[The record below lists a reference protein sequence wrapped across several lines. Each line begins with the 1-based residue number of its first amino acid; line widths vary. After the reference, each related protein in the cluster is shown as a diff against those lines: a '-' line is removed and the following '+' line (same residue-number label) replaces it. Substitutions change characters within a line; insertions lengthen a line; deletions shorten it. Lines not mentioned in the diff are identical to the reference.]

1 MFEPTRLSLGQLNT
15 TSPLIWRLFL
25 VTILVLVFVTPQA
38 AQAANGRFG
47 GGTGTSS
54 NPYIVQD
61 AADLDAVRN
70 NLAANYRLAS
80 GIHLITYFPARLSD
94 YAARGWQPIGDS
106 VTPFT
111 GTFDGAGHTITG
123 LRISRPAADHVG
135 LFGYAYNA
143 TIQNLNVSH
152 SGITGRNY
160 VGGLVGAQVGSGI
173 FYCTTSGN
181 VTGQYYVGGLVGGQ
195 GSSIIIKSDASGRVK
210 GKDGNFTGG
219 LVGIQDS
226 SSITNLVNINPH
238 VPAHVRPRDR
248 FRQRP

>member
-1 MFEPTRLSLGQLNT
+1 MFELARPLLAQRNT
-15 TSPLIWRLFL
+15 IPPLIRFFFL
-25 VTILVLVFVTPQA
+25 VTALFFATMQT
-38 AQAANGRFG
+38 AQAINGRFG
-47 GGTGTSS
+47 GGIGTSS

-61 AADLDAVRN
+61 AADLDAVRY
-70 NLAANYRLAS
+70 NLAANYRLVFD
-80 GIHLITYFPARLSD
+80 INMLTYFPARLSD
-94 YAARGWQPIGDS
+94 YAGSGWQPIGDS

-111 GTFDGAGHTITG
+111 GTFDGAGHAIIG

-135 LFGYAYNA
+135 LFGYTYNA
-143 TIQNLNVSH
+143 TIQNLNVFN

-173 FYCTTSGN
+173 FYCTTNGS

-195 GSSIIIKSDASGRVK
+195 GSSRIVKSYASVSIK
-210 GKDGNFTGG
+210 GKDKNFTNE

-226 SSITNLVNINPH
+226 SSITNFVNVNPY
-238 VPAHVRPRDR
+238 VPNYGRPRNH